1 MPDFL
6 FINIYLNLIMTEDEI
21 KRHEEWYRY
30 YFGYSHLT
38 PERRCKRGVLTEES
52 KY

>member
-1 MPDFL
+1 
-6 FINIYLNLIMTEDEI
+6 MTEQEI
-21 KRHEEWYRY
+21 RDHEEWYNY

-38 PERRCKRGVLTEES
+38 PERRCRRGALTLES